1 MPTATRVRDAAASTA
16 RLMAAAGEEFASRG
30 FDGARV
36 DRIAEAS
43 ETNRAI
49 MFQRFGDKAGL
60 YRAVL
65 AAIAEDA
72 DAVRRELV
80 AGRSDPPDSID
91 EFRTLVADVSR
102 TNLRFLAAHPTAAR
116 MLRWE
121 RASDWQVFRAVRP
134 TTSDA
139 AHTIVG
145 WFRGAA
151 ERGWLRAGAPPEAQL
166 ALTFEFAS
174 SLIDVHEDFAV
185 SVITAAMV
193 VDGAPR

>member
-16 RLMAAAGEEFASRG
+16 RLLAAAGEEFASRG

-80 AGRSDPPDSID
+80 AGRSGPPDSID
-91 EFRTLVADVSR
+91 EFRTLVADLSR
-102 TNLRFLAAHPTAAR
+102 ANLRFLASHPTAAR

-121 RASDWQVFRAVRP
+121 RASDWRVFRVVRP

-139 AHTIVG
+139 AHTIVE
-145 WFRGAA
+145 WFRAA
-151 ERGWLRAGAPPEAQL
+151 SGRGWLRPTVPPEAQL
-166 ALTFEFAS
+166 ALTLEFAS
-174 SLIDVHEDFAV
+174 TLTDLDEDFGVSAV
-185 SVITAAMV
+185 TAALV
-193 VDGAPR
+193 VDGGR